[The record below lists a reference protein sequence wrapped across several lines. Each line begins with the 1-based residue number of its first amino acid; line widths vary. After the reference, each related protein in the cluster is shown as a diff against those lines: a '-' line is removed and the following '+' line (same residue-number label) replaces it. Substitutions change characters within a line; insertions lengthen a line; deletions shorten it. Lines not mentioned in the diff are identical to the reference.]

1 MQCGYTYYKGAM
13 ALGETLAIDFL
24 EPKDE
29 LMGLMLVL
37 AIDGK
42 LYTANN

>member
-1 MQCGYTYYKGAM
+1 MFDKFFPDRYVASTYV
-13 ALGETLAIDFL
+13 IDFL

-37 AIDGK
+37 AIDA
-42 LYTANN
+42 ANCTNN